1 MHGFSDRFIASGR
14 SVDILLAN
22 AGVIASPLT
31 RVGPGWE
38 SQFATNHLG
47 HFALA
52 NLLWPALTSGGG
64 RVISVSSRGH
74 KASGIRW
81 DDLQFERDYDKWKAY
96 GQAKTANVLFA
107 VQLDK
112 LAAPHGVRAFS
123 VYPGGIQT
131 PLQRHLDHDEMVRL
145 GWFDR
150 DGNTSVDWK
159 SPEHGAATS
168 AWAATSP
175 QLTGIGGVYCED
187 CDVAEVDTGTGEG
200 KGRGVSPWAIDPD
213 QAARLRDVSARLTG
227 STRSLRADMPACPQ
241 LYAGT
246 YRPITTG
253 VPSGSVFTA
262 VMAAAVSRTQ
272 PCEMAPLWA
281 AS

>member
-1 MHGFSDRFIASGR
+1 VHGFSDRFIASGR

-159 SPEHGAATS
+159 SPEHGAS
-168 AWAATSP
+168 AVCTARTATSP
-175 QLTGIGGVYCED
+175 RSTPAPAKARGGASARGRSTRIRRPGY
-187 CDVAEVDTGTGEG
+187 GTSLHGL
-200 KGRGVSPWAIDPD
+200 PD
-213 QAARLRDVSARLTG
+213 QRVRCGLTCPRARNCTQGPTG
-227 STRSLRADMPACPQ
+227 Q
-241 LYAGT
+241 
-246 YRPITTG
+246 
-253 VPSGSVFTA
+253 
-262 VMAAAVSRTQ
+262 
-272 PCEMAPLWA
+272 
-281 AS
+281 